1 MYVTEY
7 RNVQKCKNKQYLLD
21 ICVNIIVFNHN
32 IAAKSGLENWYW
44 SLGAEGM
51 RWTKPRD
58 ITNEIFMTPAY

>member
-51 RWTKPRD
+51 
-58 ITNEIFMTPAY
+58 